1 VRAKLPG
8 ARASQVSAAG
18 AGGGAVGGAPVS
30 GLCAARARSRGP
42 HRGAQAARTRS
53 SWRARTWAQVVLTVR
68 PHQQPAARE
77 VPLVRQKI
85 AFNPVSPHLCAAVSP
100 TLEPGAGAAAPAAG
114 AGAGGGAR
122 SGGKLGYIRVSTFNK
137 QTSEGVRAALEQ
149 LHAGGAERCGAHI
162 ERPCLEPSLSSGT
175 PEAAGSG
182 QSSCYFF
189 LINDCLPFHC
199 PL

>member
-1 VRAKLPG
+1 MR
-8 ARASQVSAAG
+8 
-18 AGGGAVGGAPVS
+18 
-30 GLCAARARSRGP
+30 
-42 HRGAQAARTRS
+42 
-53 SWRARTWAQVVLTVR
+53 AQVVLTVR
-68 PHQQPAARE
+68 PHQQPAPRE

-100 TLEPGAGAAAPAAG
+100 TLVAGGGAVAARGAPEPGAGAMAAAPAAG